1 MKCLNFITK
10 GILVTALLTMTAQT
24 TWADEVV
31 TLQQDGSE
39 WYVNMPSSGTSTL
52 TLDDASITTFKVY
65 DDGGKG
71 GTGYSY
77 SNTTGG
83 NYSNNCNGYLV
94 LTAPDGYLLRLSGSI
109 SSELNYDRL
118 TVYDGS
124 TNGDTKLLDEV
135 GSTSVG
141 TETAITTVVSSG
153 PSMRIRFY
161 SDYYRNYDGLDL
173 TVTLVSASTEYN
185 ITVNNPVTGGN
196 VASDKASAKANET
209 ITLTATPANG
219 HVLSDV
225 SVTDASGEAVAL
237 SWNVW
242 TNSAT
247 FTMPASA
254 VTVTPTFTSDL
265 TSLSINMPKTG
276 TKSATIPSGVQSFNV
291 YDDGGSGNNYSPN
304 CDGTLVL
311 TAPEGYVLQLSGNI
325 SAEAGYDY
333 LHVYDGSTTSSAKLL
348 DKVSSSNSYGA
359 ITDITT
365 VTSSGQSMRLYFYS
379 SRDET
384 IFAGLDL
391 TVTLISTST
400 ENNITVNNTAT
411 GGTIVSDKNTAIQGE
426 TVTLTATPADGYI
439 LNDVSVTDAIGNT
452 IDLNWNTWTNS
463 ATFTMPAYAVS
474 ITPTFS
480 NMTSLFVNMPKNG
493 TKTATIPSG
502 VTSFK
507 VYDDGGS
514 EKNYSDWCDGTLVL
528 TAPEGKVLQL
538 SGNIRADGSKDYLTV
553 YNGIYDGTISAGT
566 ILLNEECSTEKT
578 IAPISSTSESMTLY
592 FYSDNKNNY
601 AGLDL
606 TVTLVSTGTEYGVTI
621 NNPTTGG
628 NIAASINGSSVTNA
642 LANETITLTATPESS
657 YLLSDVSVADESG
670 NAIAVDVNFCNN
682 TASFTMPASSVTI
695 IPMFTNTLTAD
706 GGLYI
711 NMPATSYESVT
722 IPSGVQSFKVYD
734 DGGVTGNYSGGCNGT
749 LVVTA
754 PIGYVLQLSGNITT
768 DNGFDLLTVY
778 DGNDISTKLI
788 DAVYSSSANT
798 ETAITTVTSSGQSM
812 RIYFTSNDL
821 YNYAGLDLT
830 VTVVPITYIVSFQKN
845 NNDATGTMDAQTHT
859 FDAELALTANSFEYT
874 GYAFAGWA
882 TTADGEKAYDDQ
894 QSVSNLSTTK
904 GANVE
909 LFAKWTAIEYN
920 ITYDLAG
927 GTVATGNPAT
937 YNVESATITLNNPSK
952 TGYEFAGWTGTELDA
967 ASTSVTIAQGS
978 TGNREYTATW
988 NIITY
993 DITYNG
999 VEGATNPNPAS
1010 YTIESEA
1017 ITLDAPTKDGYTFAG
1032 WFDNAGF
1039 TGSAVTTITAGST
1052 GDKTFWAKWIQDLT
1066 YGGVTI
1072 KDNGTTKSAS
1082 LDASQESTI
1091 SITSD
1096 VVVNT
1101 VELNRDFTANQPA
1114 TVMLPFSLGDGQT
1127 VSGGSFYKFSGVTKD
1142 GDVWKALFTEVAT
1155 LKANTPY
1162 LFMPSATGQMNFN
1175 LNGGTVTLNTTTA
1188 GEAGSTA
1195 SNWEFCGTYAKVQWD
1210 GSASDPSDLSKTYG
1224 FAKGNAT
1231 IAAGQFVHFAAGAW
1245 LKPMRCYLVYNG
1257 STEGGTFQN
1266 APSRT
1271 RGAAST
1277 EELPQTITVVLLSS
1291 SGETTGIGTLDTKTG
1306 DITLDGWY
1314 TMDGRKLEGKPT
1326 KKGLYINNGRKIVI
1340 K

>member
-1 MKCLNFITK
+1 MKYLNFITK

-124 TNGDTKLLDEV
+124 TTSDTKLLDEV

-161 SDYYRNYDGLDL
+161 SDYFRNYAGLDL

-276 TKSATIPSGVQSFNV
+276 TKSATIPSSVQSFNV

-333 LHVYDGSTTSSAKLL
+333 LRVYDGSTTSSAKLL
-348 DKVSSSNSYGA
+348 DKVSSSTTYGA
-359 ITDITT
+359 KTDITT

-379 SRDET
+379 DRDED

-391 TVTLISTST
+391 TVTLISTCT

-439 LNDVSVTDAIGNT
+439 LNDVSVTDAIGNI

-480 NMTSLFVNMPKNG
+480 NLTSLFVNMPKNG

-566 ILLNEECSTEKT
+566 ILLNKECSTEET

-592 FYSDNKNNY
+592 FYSDNNNNY

-642 LANETITLTATPESS
+642 MANETIILTATPESS
-657 YLLSDVSVADESG
+657 YLLSDVSVTDESG

-734 DGGVTGNYSGGCNGT
+734 DGGVTGNYSGACNGT

-778 DGNDISTKLI
+778 DGGDISTKLI

-830 VTVVPITYIVSFQKN
+830 VTVVPITYTVSFQKN

-859 FDAELALTANSFEYT
+859 YDAELALTANSFEYT

-894 QSVSNLSTTK
+894 QSVRNLSTTK

-993 DITYNG
+993 NITYNG

-1032 WFDNAGF
+1032 WFDNAEF
-1039 TGSAVTTITAGST
+1039 TGSAVTTIAQGSAG
-1052 GDKTFWAKWIQDLT
+1052 DNTFWAKWIQDQA

-1072 KDNGTTKSAS
+1072 KDNGTTKSAT
-1082 LDASQESTI
+1082 LDASQEGTI

-1096 VVVNT
+1096 VVVCC
-1101 VELNRDFTANQPA
+1101 
-1114 TVMLPFSLGDGQT
+1114 S
-1127 VSGGSFYKFSGVTKD
+1127 
-1142 GDVWKALFTEVAT
+1142 
-1155 LKANTPY
+1155 
-1162 LFMPSATGQMNFN
+1162 
-1175 LNGGTVTLNTTTA
+1175 
-1188 GEAGSTA
+1188 
-1195 SNWEFCGTYAKVQWD
+1195 
-1210 GSASDPSDLSKTYG
+1210 
-1224 FAKGNAT
+1224 
-1231 IAAGQFVHFAAGAW
+1231 
-1245 LKPMRCYLVYNG
+1245 
-1257 STEGGTFQN
+1257 
-1266 APSRT
+1266 
-1271 RGAAST
+1271 
-1277 EELPQTITVVLLSS
+1277 
-1291 SGETTGIGTLDTKTG
+1291 
-1306 DITLDGWY
+1306 
-1314 TMDGRKLEGKPT
+1314 
-1326 KKGLYINNGRKIVI
+1326 
-1340 K
+1340 